1 MDSTQYAAAVADK
14 TLDALDKAG
23 ISVASAARESGIPR
37 STLDRKFN
45 SGKGIQALTVREL
58 YELARV
64 GAHIQPRAAEGRGV
78 MSDTRI
84 EFAPAL
90 MTRDI
95 AAFYLSMS
103 TRDLDRL
110 RDAGHLTAVGDSKR
124 VKYLKK
130 DLDAYAE
137 SLPERATP

>member
-64 GAHIQPRAAEGRGV
+64 ANTTPHELARTYSLEPLKAA
-78 MSDTRI
+78 
-84 EFAPAL
+84 A
-90 MTRDI
+90 
-95 AAFYLSMS
+95 
-103 TRDLDRL
+103 
-110 RDAGHLTAVGDSKR
+110 
-124 VKYLKK
+124 
-130 DLDAYAE
+130 
-137 SLPERATP
+137 